1 MLRSC
6 ACLIWFWREGRHPVD
21 SSEPAVNFLGR
32 REFMAKTRWR
42 QLSLVPELL
51 GEGGRALRRY
61 KLLQFNSWQSK
72 VWPAAKVESRN
83 STILS
88 TYNQH
93 FDCIG

>member
-1 MLRSC
+1 VLRSC

-51 GEGGRALRRY
+51 GEA
-61 KLLQFNSWQSK
+61 
-72 VWPAAKVESRN
+72 
-83 STILS
+83 
-88 TYNQH
+88 
-93 FDCIG
+93 

>member
-6 ACLIWFWREGRHPVD
+6 ACLIWFWREGRHPED

-51 GEGGRALRRY
+51 GGILTRATALQTLRFISR
-61 KLLQFNSWQSK
+61 QSK
-72 VWPAAKVESRN
+72 VRRRHVMWLSRL
-83 STILS
+83 TVGDPHL
-88 TYNQH
+88 YREVV
-93 FDCIG
+93 